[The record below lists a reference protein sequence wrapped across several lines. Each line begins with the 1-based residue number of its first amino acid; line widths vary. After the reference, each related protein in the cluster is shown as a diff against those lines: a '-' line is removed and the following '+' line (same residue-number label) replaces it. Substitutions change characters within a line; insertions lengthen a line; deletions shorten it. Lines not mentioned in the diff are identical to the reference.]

1 VQGELAT
8 RLYLIQ
14 RQQSTYSEHCYAY
27 YSLAPGALLPLL
39 SQLDV
44 HRRPALNL
52 FVWFIQHPCQ
62 S

>member
-27 YSLAPGALLPLL
+27 YSLAPGAFLHLL

-44 HRRPALNL
+44 HRGPAVLVRL
-52 FVWFIQHPCQ
+52 VH
-62 S
+62 